1 MRAAKHYC
9 TVSAK
14 AGFVRKVILNDGGD
28 HTSYRCQHWGATR
41 PAGTLQGLFSNRGG
55 RDGDYAVTVVLDFVN
70 PVGAGGRFRSFDR
83 LSRDNEPGR
92 KRLVFHS
99 AEKIG
104 RRIAG
109 NNEPGVVFSRGL
121 QLSGFWKK
129 ARMARPQTISMVPE
143 TLQDGD
149 GPGLD
154 DWG

>member
-1 MRAAKHYC
+1 MTAA
-9 TVSAK
+9 TT
-14 AGFVRKVILNDGGD
+14 RVIDAS
-28 HTSYRCQHWGATR
+28 TGAQLDRLAHCKGYSVT
-41 PAGTLQGLFSNRGG
+41 AVVAT
-55 RDGDYAVTVVLDFVN
+55 DDYAVTVVLDFVN